1 MKSWQRKTSSRKQN
15 KINPCGRALI
25 VLPVAMLLLTPP
37 SIALCQS
44 KPLPTPESTINIEEL
59 TTDASATQYFGK
71 ATGYIH
77 PFIAIEGRYSDNI
90 YNTKEN
96 EKDDFLTTISPGIWV
111 TTPRSREIV
120 LNLNPSNTA
129 PGGLAYELQRGEMSR
144 KFQAYALYEADILSY
159 SSESQ
164 NDVTDH
170 TAEGL
175 VSYAFSGGL
184 TLELIDKYIRGH
196 DDFRSDG
203 SRDGVVQKY
212 DSNVLNFSADYAF
225 SPKFRIEG
233 VYTNFYLDYDR
244 EDRAYRDRTDNV
256 GALYLYYT
264 YSPKTSLFLN
274 GEYIKSDFDTASEN
288 DADQYNLYAGMQ
300 WSPTRKTNLRTR
312 LGYVNRSLDE
322 GLVDDAS
329 EFAGDLRIR
338 YNVTEKTRLTL
349 LAASNIEVPDNS
361 DYSFLRRNFL
371 RLGYR
376 QDITPKIEADINAH
390 LENSDYSG
398 GIRDDRSDDFFRITP
413 SIRYTFREWMMATL
427 SYIYENRDSNFDV
440 NDYST
445 NTVFLKLTF
454 SL

>member
-1 MKSWQRKTSSRKQN
+1 M
-15 KINPCGRALI
+15 L
-25 VLPVAMLLLTPP
+25 LPAAMLLVTSP
-37 SIALCQS
+37 STALSQS
-44 KPLPTPESTINIEEL
+44 KPLPTPENTVRIEEL
-59 TTDASATQYFGK
+59 TTDESATQYFGK

-77 PFIAIEGRYSDNI
+77 PFIALEGRYSDNI

-111 TTPRSREIV
+111 STPRSREIV

-129 PGGLAYELQRGEMSR
+129 PGGLAYELQRGEINK
-144 KFQAYALYEADILSY
+144 KFQAYALYEADILNY

-170 TAEGL
+170 TAEVL
-175 VSYAFSGGL
+175 ASYAFSGGL
-184 TLELIDKYIRGH
+184 TLELIDKYIRNH
-196 DDFRSDG
+196 DDFSSDG
-203 SRDGVVQKY
+203 SRDGIIQKY
-212 DSNVLNFSADYAF
+212 DSNILNFSADYTF

-233 VYTNFYLDYDR
+233 VYNNFYLDYDR
-244 EDRAYRDRTDNV
+244 EDRAYRDRTDNA
-256 GALYLYYT
+256 GSLYFYYT

-274 GEYIKSDFDTASEN
+274 GEYTQSSFDTATEN

-300 WSPTRKTNLRTR
+300 WRATRKTNLRTR
-312 LGYVNRSLDE
+312 LGYVNRSLDA
-322 GLVDDAS
+322 GIVDDAS
-329 EFAGDLRIR
+329 EFAGDLRIL
-338 YNVTEKTRLTL
+338 YNITDKTNLSL

-361 DYSFLRRNFL
+361 DYSFLRRNFV
-371 RLGYR
+371 RLGYT
-376 QDITPKIEADINAH
+376 QNITPKIQADINAH

-398 GIRDDRSDDFFRITP
+398 GIRNDRNDDFFRVTP
-413 SIRYTFREWMMATL
+413 SIRYTFREWMQATL

-445 NTVFLKLTF
+445 NTVFLNLSF